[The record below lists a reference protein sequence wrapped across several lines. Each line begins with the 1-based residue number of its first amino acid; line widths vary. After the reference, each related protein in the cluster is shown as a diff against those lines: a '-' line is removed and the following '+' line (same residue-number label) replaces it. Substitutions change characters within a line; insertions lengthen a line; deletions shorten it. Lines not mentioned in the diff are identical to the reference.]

1 MADETW
7 QLPGSPGF
15 RRAQIW
21 GTAARIGARYA
32 TLKLPGAP
40 TGDAR
45 LRRLERLHEQG
56 AAELYRTAIHLR
68 AGFLKFGQF
77 ASARPDLLPDAYV
90 RELSKL
96 QDRVPPAPASVI
108 HKVIDEDVG
117 PADRLFATFDSDSAS
132 AASLA
137 QVHRAT
143 RHDGRAVAVKVQ
155 YPSVAEI
162 VPREAT
168 DTRRILS
175 LVARF
180 VRGVDLPT
188 ISRQLERTI
197 LEELDYVR
205 EAANIERFKANF
217 ADEPT
222 IVAPGV
228 HRDLSHGR
236 VLVMDWVEGENL
248 GRSLREADRETAEE
262 ALRILVDSYLKQILV
277 DGFVHVDPHPGNF
290 LLQGGGDAGPVRL
303 GIVDFGACVSL
314 SDATRTGLRELYAAG
329 MEMDI
334 PRSAAALDALG
345 FRTRSGDTAS
355 LVAWAS
361 LFDFEQAEEDRE
373 AAWARLIAAAREDP
387 LVKLPDELIMVGRVL
402 MVQTGLVARI
412 NPSWSMEGLIAKR
425 LAEGA

>member
-1 MADETW
+1 
-7 QLPGSPGF
+7 
-15 RRAQIW
+15 
-21 GTAARIGARYA
+21 
-32 TLKLPGAP
+32 LKLPGTP

-45 LRRLERLHEQG
+45 LRRMERLHEQG
-56 AAELYRTAIHLR
+56 AAELYRTAVHLR

-96 QDRVPPAPASVI
+96 QDRVPPAPASVV

-117 PADRLFATFDSDSAS
+117 PADKLFATFDSDSAS

-222 IVAPGV
+222 IVVPGV

-290 LLQGGGDAGPVRL
+290 LLQGGGSAGPVRL

-314 SDATRTGLRELYAAG
+314 SDATRNGLRELYAAG